1 MSEEKETFSIPS
13 GFVEKIYEI
22 SGDSDK
28 HKGVIMIAANES
40 GDPIVYSKFDS
51 SLTELGLLKALEQ
64 YLTRMESENREGNDL

>member
-1 MSEEKETFSIPS
+1 MNKDEEAFSIPS

-28 HKGVIMIAANES
+28 HKGVIMVAANES

-51 SLTELGLLKALEQ
+51 AITELGLLKALSQ
-64 YLTRMESENREGNDL
+64 YLTRMESENEQPNDL

>member
-1 MSEEKETFSIPS
+1 MSDDKEAFSIPQ

-28 HKGVIMIAANES
+28 YKGVIMVAANES

-51 SLTELGLLKALEQ
+51 SVTELGLTRALQQ
-64 YLTRMESENREGNDL
+64 YLLRLEKEGEGVV

>member
-1 MSEEKETFSIPS
+1 MSEDKEAFSIPQ

-28 HKGVIMIAANES
+28 YKGVIMVAANES

-51 SLTELGLLKALEQ
+51 AITELGLTKALHQ
-64 YLTRMESENREGNDL
+64 YLYRVDKEPEEGL

>member
-64 YLTRMESENREGNDL
+64 YLTRIESENREGNDL

>member
-1 MSEEKETFSIPS
+1 MSEDKEAFSIPS

-28 HKGVIMIAANES
+28 HKGVIMVAANES

-51 SLTELGLLKALEQ
+51 AITELGLLKALSQ
-64 YLTRMESENREGNDL
+64 YLTRMESENEQPNDL

>member
-1 MSEEKETFSIPS
+1 MSKEKETFSIPS

-64 YLTRMESENREGNDL
+64 YLNRMESENREGNDL

>member
-1 MSEEKETFSIPS
+1 MNKDEEAFSIPS

-28 HKGVIMIAANES
+28 HKGVIMVAANES

-51 SLTELGLLKALEQ
+51 AITELGLLKALSQ
-64 YLTRMESENREGNDL
+64 YLTKMESENEQPYDL

>member
-1 MSEEKETFSIPS
+1 MNEENETFSIPS

-40 GDPIVYSKFDS
+40 GDPIIYSKFDS
-51 SLTELGLLKALEQ
+51 SITELGLIKALSQ
-64 YLTRMESENREGNDL
+64 YLSRMENQNEELNDL